1 MIVKLL
7 QIWDG
12 YNPFFVFATR
22 VEMLCW
28 YDIHFSEKEIIRV
41 KTQRSVRAVCELNTF
56 GAGFFIVQ
64 EHPQLSLIQSA
75 EDQSWMLFLN
85 NLLGSYHPSMI

>member
-1 MIVKLL
+1 MGWL
-7 QIWDG
+7 Q
-12 YNPFFVFATR
+12 PFFVFATR

-56 GAGFFIVQ
+56 GAGFFF
-64 EHPQLSLIQSA
+64 LIFETQVMKNSK
-75 EDQSWMLFLN
+75 
-85 NLLGSYHPSMI
+85 

>member
-1 MIVKLL
+1 MNGPLGRKSDVARIDETYWNPLLIVKLL

-64 EHPQLSLIQSA
+64 EDPQNIQ
-75 EDQSWMLFLN
+75 
-85 NLLGSYHPSMI
+85 